1 VAWADDP
8 NEFQEFAVDI
18 NQKPLT
24 DDSLALAEF
33 LHVRNLV
40 DIDKIFISRPEL
52 LQMFSLAGHSDW
64 TLDRLNAALDD
75 LEEFSVHM
83 VDNGEE
89 TDIFFLHE

>member
-24 DDSLALAEF
+24 DDSLAIAEF
-33 LHVRNLV
+33 LHARDLV
-40 DIDKIFISRPEL
+40 DIDRIAVSRSEL
-52 LQMFSLAGHSDW
+52 LQMFSLAGHGDW
-64 TLDRLNAALDD
+64 TPNRLNAALDD
-75 LEEFSVHM
+75 LERFRVHM
-83 VDNGEE
+83 VDNGKE